1 MYVFNAVLVSFPLPY
16 RSPRL
21 IQVPKVNE
29 FTLTSNCKLFNALP
43 FNVETFEAFIDL

>member
-29 FTLTSNCKLFNALP
+29 FTLTGNCKLFNALP